1 MELVVRTV
9 TRPELDKA
17 VEVEE
22 KAMKGFGYLRD
33 VSELFLSDEVGP
45 LLGAYKDGEELVGI
59 AKYTVLAD
67 HTAWLETLRVAP
79 EYQRQGV
86 GRRLYE
92 EFQKLSR
99 EKGVESMAMYTGLR
113 NIPSYS
119 LARVF
124 GLDTA
129 GRYREFQLDLA
140 GAEMPAETGDF
151 KPVGE
156 DEAVELLMALGDKY
170 EGFVIFNRT
179 FMHINEP
186 IIRQL
191 AKEGKVL
198 RDEATGSVMAFGNRF
213 LEKRSVQI
221 AMMGGDVSGF
231 VPQNIRAA
239 LERKRI
245 ELKQTSL

>member
-22 KAMKGFGYLRD
+22 KAMKGSGYLRD

-92 EFQKLSR
+92 
-99 EKGVESMAMYTGLR
+99 
-113 NIPSYS
+113 
-119 LARVF
+119 
-124 GLDTA
+124 
-129 GRYREFQLDLA
+129 
-140 GAEMPAETGDF
+140 
-151 KPVGE
+151 
-156 DEAVELLMALGDKY
+156 
-170 EGFVIFNRT
+170 
-179 FMHINEP
+179 
-186 IIRQL
+186 
-191 AKEGKVL
+191 
-198 RDEATGSVMAFGNRF
+198 
-213 LEKRSVQI
+213 
-221 AMMGGDVSGF
+221 
-231 VPQNIRAA
+231 
-239 LERKRI
+239 
-245 ELKQTSL
+245 

>member
-67 HTAWLETLRVAP
+67 HTAGLETLRVAP

-99 EKGVESMAMYTGLR
+99 ESFW
-113 NIPSYS
+113 NSSYS
-119 LARVF
+119 RRP
-124 GLDTA
+124 TPW
-129 GRYREFQLDLA
+129 R
-140 GAEMPAETGDF
+140 
-151 KPVGE
+151 
-156 DEAVELLMALGDKY
+156 
-170 EGFVIFNRT
+170 
-179 FMHINEP
+179 
-186 IIRQL
+186 
-191 AKEGKVL
+191 
-198 RDEATGSVMAFGNRF
+198 
-213 LEKRSVQI
+213 
-221 AMMGGDVSGF
+221 
-231 VPQNIRAA
+231 
-239 LERKRI
+239 
-245 ELKQTSL
+245 